1 MAPQNSL
8 APLEEL
14 PTEILQMILSEM
26 ASTSDLSSTIH
37 ASPELFRAFLGFRE
51 QILIRV
57 IESSLERSAFNGVL
71 ALLHIPHF
79 SDLPHGPIYYAL
91 ARFHIEDADFWEVDT
106 NELWRYY
113 LKFDAAEY
121 WRDIIHPFPTPK
133 LTQPVDEDQV
143 VEFRRKVNS
152 VVEIFG
158 DFKRHME
165 VIYEGN
171 DCALAQYRYLW
182 VPGTPHPDE
191 IDLKSWVTELTQ
203 WHLSL
208 DEQRKYF
215 REAARQKKRI
225 TN

>member
-1 MAPQNSL
+1 MASQNSL

-14 PTEILQMILSEM
+14 PTEILQMILSQM
-26 ASTSDLSSTIH
+26 DCTHDLSSAIH
-37 ASPELFRAFLGFRE
+37 ASPDLFQAFLGSRE

-57 IESSLERSAFNGVL
+57 IQSSLERSAFNGVL

-79 SDLPHGPIYYAL
+79 SDLHHGPIYYAL
-91 ARFHIEDADFWEVDT
+91 ARWYIEDADFWEVDT
-106 NELWRYY
+106 KEIWRYY
-113 LKFDAAEY
+113 GKFDAAEY
-121 WRDIIHPFPTPK
+121 WRDIIHPFPIPK

-143 VEFRRKVNS
+143 AEFRRKVNS

-182 VPGTPHPDE
+182 VPGASHPEE
-191 IDLKSWVTELTQ
+191 IDLKNWETELTQ
-203 WHLSL
+203 RDFSQ